1 MSECINK
8 ELALSFSLANGKY
21 DHKNANEHFI
31 YGIETYK
38 EWLEQLPTVSPINGF
53 DLKTICDF
61 IISHDDECKA
71 IEYLTQ
77 ALNQK
82 AINRLE
88 SYRDARCSLK
98 AIQKINAGKNEA
110 IDALCDE
117 NY

>member
-1 MSECINK
+1 MSDCINRN
-8 ELALSFSLANGKY
+8 LALSFPWANGKY
-21 DHKNANEHFI
+21 DHENANEHFI

-38 EWLEQLPTVSPINGF
+38 EWLEQLPIVSPINGL
-53 DLKTICDF
+53 DLKTVCDF
-61 IISHDDECKA
+61 IIALDDECQA
-71 IEYLTQ
+71 IAYLTQ

-82 AINRLE
+82 ACDRLE
-88 SYRDARCSLK
+88 SLRDARNSLK